1 MESNRS
7 VAVVG
12 EKDSIYCFA
21 ALGLEICEAENAEQA
36 LERIKELNERG
47 CAVIYLVERFA
58 EELEEK
64 LEKYRDLPTPAIIP
78 IPGAVGNTGYGMRSV
93 RRSIEKAV
101 GSDILGE

>member
-1 MESNRS
+1 MKNNHGI
-7 VAVVG
+7 AVVG

-21 ALGLEICEAENAEQA
+21 ALGLEIYVADTAEQA
-36 LERIKELNERG
+36 LEHIKALAERG